1 MLPGDASAQPA
12 GAPDDGAEGRVPGV
26 TVDHLKQAAEWYATL
41 ADASATEQDRTAWN
55 TWLAQSAAHAKA
67 WEHIEAVS
75 RKFDPLRRGNA
86 GGTVA
91 IAGVN
96 AARRAFV
103 SRRHVV
109 NSVAGLL
116 GLGSAMWL
124 GWRYTP
130 LPTLVAAL
138 RADYATGTGERREL
152 ALADGSRVWLNTSTA
167 LRVDYQD
174 ATRRLVLL
182 AGEILIETARDGRG
196 RPFFVQTP
204 AGRLQALGTRF
215 SVQLQERQTRL
226 DVFDGAVEIFTQ
238 SGEQGRVDAGG
249 AALFDAH
256 ALTPLASAAPMRAAW
271 SKGILPADDMPLGE
285 LLAEL
290 NRYRSGHI
298 SVAPEVAGW
307 GVMGVYPIDDTDRA
321 LDMLAQA
328 LPIRI
333 HRPLPWWI
341 TVDAR

>member
-41 ADASATEQDRTAWN
+41 ADASATEQDRAAWN

-86 GGTVA
+86 
-91 IAGVN
+91 
-96 AARRAFV
+96 
-103 SRRHVV
+103 
-109 NSVAGLL
+109 AGLL

>member
-1 MLPGDASAQPA
+1 MLAGDSPAQPA
-12 GAPDDGAEGRVPGV
+12 GAPDDDVERRVAGV

-41 ADASATEQDRTAWN
+41 ADAGVTEQDRAAWN

-67 WEHIEAVS
+67 WAHIEAVS

-91 IAGVN
+91 VAGVT

-116 GLGSAMWL
+116 GLGTAMWL

-138 RADYATGTGERREL
+138 RADYATGIGERREL

-174 ATRRLVLL
+174 AARRLVLL

-226 DVFDGAVEIFTQ
+226 DVFDGAVEILTQ

-249 AALFDAH
+249 AALFDAR
-256 ALTPLASAAPMRAAW
+256 AMTPLAAAGPMRAAW

-290 NRYRSGHI
+290 NRYRRGHI
-298 SVAPEVAGW
+298 SVAPEVAGLS
-307 GVMGVYPIDDTDRA
+307 VMGVYPTDDTDRA
-321 LDMLAQA
+321 LAMLAQA

-333 HRPLPWWI
+333 HHPLPWWI